1 MPYLVNPWMFL
12 LWIGLSWVIGLL
24 GRDKKFGFFGNFL
37 VALIFSPLVG
47 AIVLLAQDSRPPP
60 VSRPPSRR

>member
-24 GRDKKFGFFGNFL
+24 GRDKKFGFFGNF
-37 VALIFSPLVG
+37 VIALIFSPLVG
-47 AIVLLAQDSRPPP
+47 AIVLLASDNRPPVP
-60 VSRPPSRR
+60 RPPNRR